1 MAFWVKDIGIDLGT
15 SNTLIC
21 DKEKGVLLCEPSVIS
36 IYTMSKEKL
45 AVGQEAKDMIGRA
58 PMGVEVITPLKD
70 GVISDFDYTQMMLK
84 DFVKQINI
92 EKKLT
97 RLRSIIGVPSDVTE
111 IERRAVREV
120 AMAAGAKEVLLI
132 EETMASAIGA
142 GISVE
147 EPNGAM
153 IVDMGGG
160 ITEIAVIS
168 LGGIVMSKSIRVAGD
183 DIDEAIKNYIK
194 REYNLVIGIRT
205 AEEIKINI
213 GTVRKNKKIEKMDIK
228 GRDLV
233 TGLPKAISIDS
244 YEIQEVMREIVE
256 LLVDAIKYSI
266 ERTPPELIQDIRK
279 QGIML
284 AGGGALLDGFKE
296 LLEENMG
303 MPVKIAED
311 PVNTMINGINT
322 VLNDINKY
330 NKVVF

>member
-21 DKEKGVLLCEPSVIS
+21 DKEKGILLSAPSVIS
-36 IYTMSKEKL
+36 MYSINKEKF
-45 AVGQEAKDMIGRA
+45 AIGQDAKDMIGRA
-58 PMGVEVITPLKD
+58 PIGVEVITPLKD
-70 GVISDFDYTQMMLK
+70 GVISDFDYTQIMLR
-84 DFVKQINI
+84 DFVKQINT
-92 EKKLT
+92 EKALT
-97 RLRSIIGVPSDVTE
+97 RLRAIIGVPSDVTE

-132 EETMASAIGA
+132 EEPMASAIGS

-153 IVDMGGG
+153 IVDIGGG

-194 REYNLVIGIRT
+194 REYNVVIGIRT

-213 GTVRKNKKIEKMDIK
+213 GTVRKNKKIEKMSIK

-244 YEIQEVMREIVE
+244 YEIQEVMREIID
-256 LLVDAIKYSI
+256 LLIDAIKYSI

-279 QGIML
+279 AGIML
-284 AGGGALLDGFKE
+284 AGGGAMLDGFKE
-296 LLEENMG
+296 LLEESMG
-303 MPVKIAED
+303 MTVILAENPLD
-311 PVNTMINGINT
+311 TTINGINT
-322 VLNDINKY
+322 VLNDIDKY

>member
-21 DKEKGVLLCEPSVIS
+21 DKEKGVLLCAPSVIS
-36 IYTMSKEKL
+36 MYNISKEKM
-45 AVGQEAKDMIGRA
+45 AVGQDAKDMIGRA
-58 PMGVEVITPLKD
+58 PIGVEVITPLKD
-70 GVISDFDYTQMMLK
+70 GVISDFDYTQIMLR
-84 DFVKQINI
+84 DFVKQINT
-92 EKKLT
+92 EKALT
-97 RLRSIIGVPSDVTE
+97 RLRAIIGVPSDVTE

-132 EETMASAIGA
+132 EEPMASAIGA

-153 IVDMGGG
+153 IVDIGGG

-194 REYNLVIGIRT
+194 REYNIVIGTRT

-213 GTVRKNKKIEKMDIK
+213 GTVNKDKKIEKMNIK

-233 TGLPKAISIDS
+233 TGLPKAISVDS
-244 YEIQEVMREIVE
+244 YEIQEVMREIID
-256 LLVDAIKYSI
+256 LLIDAIKYSI

-279 QGIML
+279 AGIML
-284 AGGGALLDGFKE
+284 AGGGSMLDGFKE

-303 MPVKIAED
+303 MPVKLAED
-311 PVNTMINGINT
+311 PVNTMIKGINV
-322 VLNDINKY
+322 VLNDIDKY